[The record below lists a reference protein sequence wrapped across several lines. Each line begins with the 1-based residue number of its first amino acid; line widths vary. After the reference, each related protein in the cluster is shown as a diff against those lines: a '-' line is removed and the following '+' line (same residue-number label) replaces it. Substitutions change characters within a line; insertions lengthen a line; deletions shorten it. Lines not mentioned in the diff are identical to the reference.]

1 MFQYLKDKNSLSYD
15 FYIPDKNVL
24 IEYNGIQHYKNISFF
39 YKTEHDWHRQLHH
52 DWMKR
57 KYARKNNIKLLIIK
71 EINDINKILKEEL
84 L

>member
-1 MFQYLKDKNSLSYD
+1 MCILLLEKLKLFAIK
-15 FYIPDKNVL
+15 
-24 IEYNGIQHYKNISFF
+24 NGIQHYKNISFF

>member
-1 MFQYLKDKNSLSYD
+1 MNIDV
-15 FYIPDKNVL
+15 YIVIGKIKIVCYKK
-24 IEYNGIQHYKNISFF
+24 ENGIQHYKNISFF

-71 EINDINKILKEEL
+71 EINDINKILKEL